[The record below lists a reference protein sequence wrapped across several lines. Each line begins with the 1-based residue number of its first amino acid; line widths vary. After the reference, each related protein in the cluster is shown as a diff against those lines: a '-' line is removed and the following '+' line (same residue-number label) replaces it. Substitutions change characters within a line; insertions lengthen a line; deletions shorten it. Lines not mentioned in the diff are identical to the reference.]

1 MKSFQTSKNTRP
13 VLQNIPSAYTLEAAY
28 KTDND
33 SVICKFSRSITVPM
47 GSEGLMYDLNSPL
60 YTLKAYGPYD
70 AVNTKIGYHR
80 SNGAGASISSNPIQI
95 VPVVEQVSWA
105 CDSRHFDGYFLKV

>member
-33 SVICKFSRSITVPM
+33 SVICKLSRSITVPM

-70 AVNTKIGYHR
+70 AINTKIGYHR
-80 SNGAGASISSNPIQI
+80 SNGASASISSNPIQI
-95 VPVVEQVSWA
+95 VPVAEPVSCV
-105 CDSRHFDGYFLKV
+105 CDFGHGDPYL